1 MIQQNE
7 LIYKARGF
15 TQSPDTYDDV
25 TFGND
30 AHGRSL
36 ATLVMDKQ
44 ISRVQAR
51 RIKLNAVNSNSK
63 AGEKHIY
70 YFNKLNDAG
79 MMDFTPFDFND
90 FATFN
95 LWLDDTFEPFML
107 DFAVQGA
114 SRRNSKDMM
123 QLLTKWMQLHGVN
136 DEALDEMKTFS
147 RSTLWQLLGDDAPM
161 TTKQRKE
168 SSRQINDDDMIGILN
183 RLNDLKNNPNARP
196 LYMDELK
203 QGKKAIIGEA
213 RILQLLCA
221 FNIGINITARSGEII
236 NLKVSDV
243 QGGQITRLVTK
254 EAASNC
260 GDSITE
266 TTWPSTQAA
275 IDEYLASR
283 RSDKQRLPDAR
294 LFPVTFATVWRSLM
308 KDYFGEDWTQGM
320 GLHLFSRN
328 EGMKTMIESDAT
340 TQELMAATGNTLNSI
355 QPYIEG
361 ANLDKQ
367 VKSAND
373 IRYKKYSALG
383 LTDAAIDLLADADLE
398 NLLNQLQVD
407 ASLELSAINGFR
419 SIAPEPALYQCKRD
433 ADGNIT
439 SKQVWRRERDLN
451 SRNSLSLLNDM
462 MKQLK
467 HDAQGAVDEWMDGN
481 TKPALDLLK
490 VIIGGIE

>member
-1 MIQQNE
+1 MQQQNE

-15 TQSPDTYDDV
+15 TQSPETYDDV
-25 TFGND
+25 TIGND

-51 RIKLNAVNSNSK
+51 RIKLNAVKSNSK

-95 LWLDDTFEPFML
+95 LWLDETFEPFML

-123 QLLTKWMQLHGVN
+123 QLLTKWMELHGVN
-136 DEALDEMKTFS
+136 EEALAEMKTFS
-147 RSTLWQLLGDDAPM
+147 RSTLWLLLGDDAPM

-168 SSRQINDDDMIGILN
+168 SSRKINANDMIGIQN
-183 RLNDLKNNPNARP
+183 RLDDLLTNKNAEP

-203 QGKKAIIGEA
+203 MGEKCIIGEG
-213 RILQLLCA
+213 RILQLKCA
-221 FNIGINITARSGEII
+221 FNIGLNITARSGEII

-266 TTWPSTQAA
+266 STWSSTQAA

-294 LFPVTFATVWRSLM
+294 LFPKTFAVVWRSLM
-308 KDYFGEDWTQGM
+308 KDYFKEDWTQGM

-361 ANLDKQ
+361 WNDEKQ
-367 VKSAND
+367 VKSANV
-373 IRYKKYSALG
+373 IRHKKYASLG
-383 LTDAAIDLLADADLE
+383 LTDSAIDLLDDVNLDY
-398 NLLNQLQVD
+398 LLNQLQVD
-407 ASLELSAINGFR
+407 ASLELSAINGVR
-419 SIAPEPALYQCKRD
+419 SYAGEPALFQCKQD

-439 SKQVWRRERDLN
+439 SEVVKRRERDLN
-451 SRNSLSLLNDM
+451 SRGTGPLDFQSS
-462 MKQLK
+462 
-467 HDAQGAVDEWMDGN
+467 AIPGYAISA
-481 TKPALDLLK
+481 TFIPPALP
-490 VIIGGIE
+490 V